1 VRYIRA
7 RIICFY
13 VYPMCVVLR
22 GWLSVSIYSLSVQLI
37 CLHFSTFVP
46 VIFAFSSKVNEVMVM
61 VRVR

>member
-1 VRYIRA
+1 
-7 RIICFY
+7 
-13 VYPMCVVLR
+13 MCVVLR